1 MCLGLDPKLEKLPE
15 HLKSQGIK
23 GFRTFLMELVDST
36 ADIVLAYKPNI
47 AFYEFDAE
55 AEQIL
60 QEVTAY
66 IHHQYPEIPVI
77 VDAKRGDIAN
87 TNLGYAQ
94 SFWERYQFDATTVHN
109 YLGPETYPPFLNT
122 PGKGII
128 SMCKTSNPDSAFYQ
142 DLVIDLA
149 TSLKDGL
156 ITSEEMKN
164 ITKVT
169 GSPKAPLYFIVA
181 YRHGLL
187 SQKNPNIGI
196 VVGATHPE
204 CFEPVRKLFGDGPIL
219 IPGIGT
225 QGGSLELTLKFAP
238 NRKGQGMIINSGS
251 SIIFADSTKDFAKT
265 ARQKTLA
272 LHQQIVAILK

>member
-1 MCLGLDPKLEKLPE
+1 MNRHIFIDQLKNKWDQGKFMCLGLDPKLEKLPE

-77 VDAKRGDIAN
+77 V
-87 TNLGYAQ
+87 
-94 SFWERYQFDATTVHN
+94 DATTVHN

-225 QGGSLELTLKFAP
+225 QGGSLERSEEHT
-238 NRKGQGMIINSGS
+238 SE
-251 SIIFADSTKDFAKT
+251 
-265 ARQKTLA
+265 
-272 LHQQIVAILK
+272 